1 MGVIT
6 MWRKPKA
13 LMSLLNALGASR
25 SCSPFMQLVVLLFVL
40 ILGNGATWAQAPQA
54 ASAEPERPALKVQL
68 PWYHQTQFTGLYMAQ
83 VRKFFEAEGLRVIL
97 LEGGEGID
105 PATEVQ
111 AGRADIA
118 ITWLAHAWA
127 RSTPTARLTNVA
139 QIFPTSSLTLV
150 CTKRS
155 GVRELAD
162 LATRPIGTWGLGDE
176 VIVKEM
182 LRRANMPSAQIR
194 LVRQRAH
201 AQDLISGALPCAT
214 AMNYN
219 EYWRILAAGLSPDEL
234 VIFEPGMHGV
244 VHVEDGVY
252 VLSDR
257 LSSPA
262 FQMQLVQFTRALRRG
277 WMEAKREPT
286 LAVEIVNRQSNMPD
300 KDLQRYMLETL
311 LTSLPPE
318 SQFGYFDLRRF
329 EAAAAALKTH
339 DRDGLPPEGL
349 WTHLIW
355 NQLSK
360 PTLVT
365 ASTQHYV
372 RQVFQSSLSQAL
384 VLAGTLA
391 FAFSAALQAIEYGYG
406 LWGRLLIAM
415 TASMGG
421 GAIRDLLIGGD
432 RLPFYFMGNWE
443 YPAGIFVL
451 VLVASLLLK
460 AQRTGQE
467 MPFGRTRQVCE
478 TVGFSVIAING
489 TLVAVMADLA
499 WFWLPFCAAISCTGG
514 GLLQDVLTNR
524 EPGALRTTLFEEIA
538 MVTALVLLGGLLL
551 ANRFEHTALPV
562 YLTLI
567 ACLALSVGLS
577 EWIRRHRPRLPAW
590 IGGRLG

>member
-1 MGVIT
+1 
-6 MWRKPKA
+6 
-13 LMSLLNALGASR
+13 
-25 SCSPFMQLVVLLFVL
+25 
-40 ILGNGATWAQAPQA
+40 
-54 ASAEPERPALKVQL
+54 LKVQL

-97 LEGGEGID
+97 LEGGEGVD

-182 LRRANMPSAQIR
+182 LRRANVPSAQIQ

-234 VIFEPGMHGV
+234 VIFEPEMHGV

-286 LAVEIVNRQSNMPD
+286 LAVEFVNRQSNMPD

-329 EAAAAALKTH
+329 DAAAQALTAH
-339 DRDGLPPEGL
+339 DTDGLLPNGL
-349 WTHLIW
+349 WTHLVW

-360 PTLVT
+360 PTLVN

-372 RQVFQSSLSQAL
+372 REVFQSAVYRAL

-391 FAFSAALQAIEYGYG
+391 FAFSAAMKAIEYGYG

-432 RLPFYFMGNWE
+432 RMPFYFMRDWE
-443 YPAGIFVL
+443 YPVGIFVL
-451 VLVASLLLK
+451 VLFASLLL
-460 AQRTGQE
+460 RDHRPGQA
-467 MPFGRTRQVCE
+467 MPLGRTRLVCE
-478 TVGFSVIAING
+478 TLGFSMIVING

-499 WFWLPFCAAISCTGG
+499 WFWLPFCAAVSCTGG

-551 ANRFEHTALPV
+551 SNHLEHTATPV
-562 YLTLI
+562 HLTLA
-567 ACLALSVGLS
+567 ACLALSVCLR
-577 EWIRRHRPRLPAW
+577 EWIRRHRPRLPTW
-590 IGGRLG
+590 IGGQGG